1 MCTMSPEGRKVHL
14 ELSEHDALQIIT
26 LIRQELYRTDRAW
39 RPYWLRVAQ
48 NIQQGMELTAFK
60 TFHQR
65 DISLKDLSGE
75 S

>member
-1 MCTMSPEGRKVHL
+1 MSPEGRKVHL
-14 ELSEHDALQIIT
+14 ELSEHDALQLIA
-26 LIRQELYRTDRAW
+26 LIRQELYRTDKAW

-48 NIQQGMELTAFK
+48 NIQQGMEHAAFK
-60 TFHQR
+60 AFHQR